1 MADFDKVI
9 SPISVAHFSQYKLV
23 DLLLKKLEGIG
34 FQTCFPGEVGSSAQ
48 DAMLE
53 NKILM
58 GHVCTSL
65 QQTDEGIMVGASVNS
80 GGTIIHRK
88 LHCGLLIGTDGARS
102 IVRELAGI
110 SMEGERDLQKL
121 VSVHFLSRDLGR
133 YLSSQRPGML
143 FFIFNPGAIGV
154 LVAHDLENGEFVLQV
169 CQLLWCSIYVG

>member
-23 DLLLKKLEGIG
+23 DLLLKKLEGVG
-34 FQTCFPGEVGSSAQ
+34 FQTCFPGETGSSTQ
-48 DAMLE
+48 DVVLE

-58 GHVCTSL
+58 GHECTSL
-65 QQTDEGIMVGASVNS
+65 QQTDEGILVGASVNN
-80 GGTIIHRK
+80 GGRLQERM
-88 LHCGLLIGTDGARS
+88 LHCGLLLATDGARS
-102 IVRELAGI
+102 TVRELVGI

-169 CQLLWCSIYVG
+169 CQPFDS